1 MMNLK
6 PVSKDVVAAVAFFP
20 DGVSFQV
27 TDDEI
32 FLVQDGKIID
42 RNTLK
47 HKPTVSLSRKN
58 GKWSIEESIEVE
70 TLPDGTRRIVT

>member
-1 MMNLK
+1 MIG
-6 PVSKDVVAAVAFFP
+6 PVSDGVVAVIAFFA

-47 HKPTVSLSRKN
+47 HNPTVSLSRKN
-58 GKWSIEESIEVE
+58 GKWSIEESVEVR
-70 TLPDGTRRIVT
+70 TLPDGTRELVT